1 MLTQLVGDNR
11 EIKSHISK
19 LTSSL
24 TINEKGNF
32 SSQPQ
37 NFQGQHMVQCS
48 IKDKSHLQ
56 QVNAINTLKWKKC
69 RYSNGDLRAQGI
81 RHE

>member
-1 MLTQLVGDNR
+1 MLTQLLVENR

-24 TINEKGNF
+24 SINEKGNF
-32 SSQPQ
+32 PFQPQ

-48 IKDKSHLQ
+48 IKIKSHLQ
-56 QVNAINTLKWKKC
+56 QVNAINTLSGK
-69 RYSNGDLRAQGI
+69 NVDTPTAT
-81 RHE
+81 